1 MVSFYGPEG
10 LGFKA
15 VLMASS
21 AKREDSCDYI
31 PLILNTPILET
42 FLSGSG
48 GFLFLGGFDA

>member
-1 MVSFYGPEG
+1 MVSFYGLEG

-15 VLMASS
+15 FLMASS

-31 PLILNTPILET
+31 PLILNTSVFEP

-48 GFLFLGGFDA
+48 GFLFLRGSDA